1 MSHRNKYY
9 IYFTNILK
17 MVLQELGQKIRDALN
32 KLNKSDEIDAK
43 IFNEMLNSLALALI
57 KSDVNIQLVKQ
68 LQTEIRSKF
77 DELQEESGNKK
88 LMIQKSVVKALQ
100 KMLTSKRLPYKMQ
113 KGKPNVV
120 MFVGLQGSGK
130 TTTCTKYANFFQKKG
145 WKVGL
150 VCADTFRA
158 GAFDQLKQ
166 NATKCRIPFYGS
178 YSEMDPVKIAEEGV
192 RKFKKEKY
200 EIIIVDTSGRHKQ
213 EEALFLEMKQVSA
226 AINPSDVVFVMDSH
240 IGQACHDQALAFK
253 NAVDIGSVIVTKL
266 DGHAKGGGA
275 LSAVAAT
282 ESPIVFIGT
291 GEHFDEFEQFN
302 PESFIKRL
310 LGMGDIKGLFEK
322 VQEVYSKETQEKLA
336 KNLSKGIFTLRDMR
350 DQYTSVMKMGPLD
363 KVINM
368 IPGMSDLMPEGSEKE
383 ASKKIKKFLCIMDS
397 MTDGELDCKNKIDES
412 RCRRIARGSG
422 SLMIEVKILLEEYKR
437 FSKIVEK
444 MGMKGKMGDLMNL
457 QRNPGQLMNKLNGVL
472 PQNLLNQMGGAGGL
486 MNMMKEFG
494 NLEGMAQF
502 AGLKKKLRK

>member
-1 MSHRNKYY
+1 
-9 IYFTNILK
+9 
-17 MVLQELGQKIRDALN
+17 MVLQELGERIRDALN
-32 KLNKSDEIDAK
+32 KLNKSDEIDQK
-43 IFNEMLNSLALALI
+43 LLNEMVNSLGLALL
-57 KSDVNIQLVKQ
+57 KAYVKIQLVKKV
-68 LQTEIRSKF
+68 QTNIREKFLEI
-77 DELQEESGNKK
+77 QEETGNKK
-88 LMIQKSVVKALQ
+88 LMIQRQVVKELQ
-100 KMLTSKRLPYKMQ
+100 NMLTSKKQPYKME

-130 TTTCTKYANFFQKKG
+130 TTTCTKYANFYQKKG

-178 YSEMDPVKIAEEGV
+178 YTEMDPVKIAEEGV
-192 RKFKKEKY
+192 TFFKEKKF

-213 EEALFLEMKQVSA
+213 EEALFDEMKQVSN
-226 AINPSDVVFVMDSH
+226 AIKPQEIVFVMDSH

-253 NAVDIGSVIVTKL
+253 NAVDIGSVIITKL

-282 ESPIVFIGT
+282 ESPIIFIGT
-291 GEHFDEFEQFN
+291 GEHFDEFEKFN

-336 KNLSKGIFTLRDMR
+336 KNLSKGIFSLRDMR

-363 KVINM
+363 KVVNM
-368 IPGMSDLMPEGSEKE
+368 IPGMSNLMPEGSEKE
-383 ASKKIKKFLCIMDS
+383 ASKKMKRYLCMMDS
-397 MTDGELDCKNKIDES
+397 MTDGELDGKNKIDES
-412 RCRRIARGSG
+412 RIKRIARGSG
-422 SLMIEVKILLEEYKR
+422 VTILEVKIMLEEYKR
-437 FSKIVEK
+437 FSKIIEK
-444 MGMKGKMGDLMNL
+444 MGGIVKGKGADLANI
-457 QRNPGQLMNKLNGVL
+457 QRNPGQFMNRLNGVL
-472 PQNLLNQMGGAGGL
+472 PQNLINSMGGAGGL
-486 MNMMKEFG
+486 MNMMKEFSS
-494 NLEGMAQF
+494 LEGMEHM
-502 AGLKKKLRK
+502 AGLRKKGKR